1 MKSSKKDNIMKT
13 VNLKRA
19 SLSALIIWVT
29 GVSAFVGSFYF
40 PLMDNPDEQA
50 NWFLTLALIPAII
63 TGVYFYNKNGLRTNG
78 LRLGGFMFL
87 LTILLDALITVPIF
101 IIPSGGD
108 HLSFF
113 GDPGFWFLGIEYV
126 LLVATA
132 NWMFSRKL
140 KAV

>member
-101 IIPSGGD
+101 VPPP
-108 HLSFF
+108 F
-113 GDPGFWFLGIEYV
+113 GISLFLP
-126 LLVATA
+126 A
-132 NWMFSRKL
+132 
-140 KAV
+140 